1 MDAPHMAWYIYG
13 IADTSAPWRMSTR
26 RPYPMTTLIM
36 PPTQLFKCLSDET
49 RLALMLLI
57 HTEGE
62 LCVCEMTHALE
73 ESQPKISR
81 HLAQL
86 RACEFLQDR
95 RQGQWVYYRLMP
107 SLPDWALAALDVAA
121 EGASSRLASL
131 RKRLESMGNRPTRQ
145 AACC

>member
-1 MDAPHMAWYIYG
+1 MAVL
-13 IADTSAPWRMSTR
+13 TPTR
-26 RPYPMTTLIM
+26 
-36 PPTQLFKCLSDET
+36 LFKCLSDET

-57 HTEGE
+57 HAEGE

-73 ESQPKISR
+73 QSQPKVSR

-86 RACEFLQDR
+86 RACELLQDR

-107 SLPDWALAALDVAA
+107 SLPDWVLGALSVAA
-121 EGASSRLASL
+121 EGASLQLAPL
-131 RKRLESMGNRPTRQ
+131 RKRLESMGNRPARQ